1 MNLQS
6 HLRRGDVVLTQ
17 FPFTDLSGSA
27 LRPALIVSQGA
38 IGQDV
43 VLASISSVLRGSAI
57 PTDQTVEVSHPEFK
71 MTGLRVASV
80 IRAHKLAVVER
91 QIIVRRLGKI
101 GQQLQAEVDKRIR
114 QVLAL

>member
-1 MNLQS
+1 MNLQTS
-6 HLRRGDVVLTQ
+6 LARGDIVLTQ

-27 LRPALIVSQGA
+27 LRPALVVSQGL

-43 VLASISSVLRGSAI
+43 VLAAISSILRGSAI

-80 IRAHKLAVVER
+80 IRAHKLVAVER

-101 GQQLQAEVDKRIR
+101 GPQLQAEIDKRLR
-114 QVLAL
+114 QVLSL